1 MELPSES
8 YRSDPH
14 PDFPSIGDGQIIMK
28 IHAPEITIAISIA
41 IMSTSIGFI
50 AVGNLSTWCGSN
62 DVVRLDLC
70 RNVVARL
77 DICDIYCECPEWVKK
92 VEWIVHG
99 SSKVFLVISN

>member
-70 RNVVARL
+70 RWLDWIFVIYIVNVQSGLKRWSGLFTAR
-77 DICDIYCECPEWVKK
+77 VKYF
-92 VEWIVHG
+92 W
-99 SSKVFLVISN
+99 